1 MILRLT
7 GVFLTVLVMAANPEP
22 CSEYGCPHP
31 PRHEPFLPA
40 LPGHTPRCAKPGQTF
55 CERLD
60 HYPQQLIRFLIDK
73 WSFDYNTLLIDES
86 RDGFNSYRREPEY
99 HRGYNYQ
106 RPEVPQLYPQPLP
119 FLPSQYPFRPPAP
132 IYGPPTNK
140 SQQGYSYPT
149 PSRSPNNPFLQPALG
164 VSHHPLSQH
173 LPQHRHSHQ
182 QQESPFL
189 YSEVQALDPLG
200 QPQGWWPDRYTR
212 SSAKSGALRKRPR
225 RSPRVNPLLEF
236 AASKKSRSRRQAN
249 ASSQATPLCP
259 TNSQFIMPKA
269 ALNNR
274 GNWMYVV
281 NLQEQGDK
289 YTQLVK
295 SETCASDTCNGLC
308 TLPTGYTS
316 RCQQQYVQKRL
327 VALEGSGDR
336 LYTDV
341 FWFPHC
347 CTCQITSNN

>member
-1 MILRLT
+1 MRQLPVT
-7 GVFLTVLVMAANPEP
+7 SVFLTLFVIGVRSEP

-31 PRHEPFLPA
+31 PRHEPFVPA

-55 CERLD
+55 CESLD

-86 RDGFNSYRREPEY
+86 RDEFNAYRTEPEY
-99 HRGYNYQ
+99 HHGGYEYR
-106 RPEVPQLYPQPLP
+106 RPEVPQLYQGPLP
-119 FLPSQYPFRPPAP
+119 FLPPQYPF
-132 IYGPPTNK
+132 GPPTQVYGAPTNNTH
-140 SQQGYSYPT
+140 QNGYNYPA
-149 PSRSPNNPFLQPALG
+149 PPRSPNNPFVQQAQG
-164 VSHHPLSQH
+164 VSHQ
-173 LPQHRHSHQ
+173 LPHIQPHISRHHQ
-182 QQESPFL
+182 TNPFL
-189 YSEVQALDPLG
+189 YPQVQALDPLG
-200 QPQGWWPDRYTR
+200 QNQGWWGNRYTR
-212 SSAKSGALRKRPR
+212 SNERSGVSKKRPGRSLRK
-225 RSPRVNPLLEF
+225 NPLLEF
-236 AASKKSRSRRQAN
+236 ATTKKNRLRRQSN
-249 ASSQATPLCP
+249 SSAQATPLCL
-259 TNSQFIMPKA
+259 TNSQYIMPKA

-281 NLQEQGDK
+281 NLQEQGDR
-289 YTQLVK
+289 YTQLVR

-308 TLPTGYTS
+308 SLPSGYSS

-347 CTCQITSNN
+347 CTCQVMLDN